1 MGLSFEAAAGPS
13 QCFLV
18 GSLLVLIGIALP
30 VVRTIIIQL
39 DDAPNETL
47 TYTIS
52 DDAARPDVEEEL
64 PAAARVSELTTG
76 ATGQK

>member
-1 MGLSFEAAAGPS
+1 MLPTARDLGAPPTERFEAP
-13 QCFLV
+13 
-18 GSLLVLIGIALP
+18 
-30 VVRTIIIQL
+30 IQL

-52 DDAARPDVEEEL
+52 DGARPDVEAEL
-64 PAAARVSELTTG
+64 PAARVSELSTG